1 MSVIN
6 QMLLDLDKRSRAGA
20 QTEPGSES
28 EAAGQPAPEE
38 VRPASAPRRPVKRWP
53 MLLALLGL
61 CGVLAGAWQ
70 GWQYLE
76 ARKQPLPDL
85 PAEFSLQIADALL
98 PLPPVDPVPANDGS
112 GVSSGAPAETGA
124 GMPPAGRLPYPPAT
138 PASGDHAALEPQPGH
153 YPPATPAPGRY
164 PPAVSAGPL
173 PKNYETTLPP
183 LRRDAPIEGRPQ
195 LPQPPQITPQQQA
208 EAELRRGQELAR
220 GGRGADAVAA
230 FERALQLDPGSTP
243 ARLGL
248 ATSLVEQK
256 RVADAI
262 SRLQEGL
269 DENRANGALAMM
281 LARLQI
287 DRGETGAAIET
298 LSRTLPY
305 DRERPDY
312 QAFMGGLLQKEGRH
326 REAVDYYL
334 NALRRAPKNAAW
346 WMGLGIS
353 LQGDN
358 RPGEARE
365 AYQRALAVGGL
376 STDLQAFVQQRLEQ
390 KP

>member
-6 QMLLDLDKRSRAGA
+6 QMLLDLDKRAKSVAGA
-20 QTEPGSES
+20 QSDSESGSES
-28 EAAGQPAPEE
+28 LSPQVPEE
-38 VRPASAPRRPVKRWP
+38 VRPASAPKRQVKRLT

-61 CGVLAGAWQ
+61 CVVLAGAWR
-70 GWQYLE
+70 GWEYLE
-76 ARKQPLPDL
+76 ARKQAMPEL
-85 PAEFSLQIADALL
+85 PAELSLQISDALL
-98 PLPPVDPVPANDGS
+98 PLPPVDQVPS
-112 GVSSGAPAETGA
+112 VEEPGAV
-124 GMPPAGRLPYPPAT
+124 PPAAAADGGTGLPPSAQSIYPPAT
-138 PASGDHAALEPQPGH
+138 PATGAYPLPGH

-164 PPAVSAGPL
+164 PAAVPAGPL
-173 PKNYETTLPP
+173 PKNYEYALPP
-183 LRRDAPIEGRPQ
+183 ARREGVSEAK
-195 LPQPPQITPQQQA
+195 PQPPVLSPQQQA
-208 EAELRRGQELAR
+208 EAETRRGQELAR
-220 GGRGADAVAA
+220 AGRGSDAVAA
-230 FERALQLDPGSTP
+230 FERALLLDYGSTP

-256 RVADAI
+256 RVADAMT
-262 SRLQEGL
+262 RLQEGL

-287 DRGETGAAIET
+287 DRGETSAAIET
-298 LSRTLPY
+298 LGRTLPY
-305 DRERPDY
+305 DRERADY
-312 QAFMGGLLQKEGRH
+312 QAFMAGLLQKEGRH

-334 NALRRAPKNAAW
+334 NALRRAPRNAAW

-365 AYQRALAVGGL
+365 AYQRALASGGL